1 MSQITLELE
10 NNEDEKFI
18 LELLKRLG
26 ISYSIQNES
35 DNELNTLAD
44 TRLNDGQPLIRVS
57 LDDL

>member
-10 NNEDEKFI
+10 NNEDEQFI

-26 ISYSIQNES
+26 ISYSIQNDP

-44 TRLNDGQPLIRVS
+44 TRLNDGQPLIHVS

>member
-1 MSQITLELE
+1 MSQVTLELE

-35 DNELNTLAD
+35 DNELNTLTD
-44 TRLNDGQPLIRVS
+44 TRLNDGQPLIRIS

>member
-1 MSQITLELE
+1 MSLITLELE

-26 ISYSIQNES
+26 ISYSIQNEP

>member
-26 ISYSIQNES
+26 VSYSIQNES